1 MIGRALIERRSTL
14 KQPDQLLVDALT
26 GGTTYAGP
34 TVSSQTA
41 LGHVDVFACV
51 RVLAQSAGSLPLI
64 VYRHTAGG
72 RERADDARIARV
84 LAAPM
89 PGVTQGGLV
98 ASAMAHLQLW
108 GNAYVAKYRDASG
121 QVSQLGLLDPSQM
134 TVQVHGGEPI
144 YRYAR
149 IEGDLTRRDILH
161 IKGFSVDGVYGVSP
175 IGQARQTLGLGLAL
189 EEHAARFFSNGAH
202 PSGVIQMPSSPTP
215 EQVKLFRESWDAM
228 HGGTSRAH
236 RPAILTGGASWQPIG
251 MPPEDAQF
259 VEQRKLSTTQVCRVF
274 GVYPWMIF
282 GDSGDSLTYANVE
295 QQQIAFVTHSL
306 RPWLVTI
313 EQALASDDDLF
324 GTTATGL
331 YPEFL
336 IDALLRGDAAT
347 RAAVYQAATGGKPWM
362 TRNEVRRAENLPAID
377 GGDQLDP
384 PDTTPDPPSPA
395 PSAAAARE
403 LGEREERMAGDE
415 TWATRVAAAVVRAS
429 GAVDLERMQVAERM
443 VAAAE
448 RAATGAASAAEAAQT
463 AAETRAEVVVN
474 VPETIVQVDA
484 PVVNVTTPAPVVNV
498 TTPAPVVNVQVEQPQ
513 STSKSSI
520 QFKRDPAGRIT
531 GAEMTEEE

>member
-1 MIGRALIERRSTL
+1 MIGRALVERRSTL
-14 KQPDQLLVDALT
+14 RQPDQVLVDALT
-26 GGTTYAGP
+26 GGSTYAGP

-64 VYRHTAGG
+64 VYRRTATG
-72 RERADDARIARV
+72 RERADDARVAR
-84 LAAPM
+84 LLSAPM
-89 PGVTQGGLV
+89 PGMTQGGLV
-98 ASAMAHLQLW
+98 ASVVAHLQLW
-108 GNAYVAKYRDASG
+108 GNAYVAKYREGGA
-121 QVSQLGLLDPSQM
+121 VAQLGLLDPSQM
-134 TVQVHGGEPI
+134 SVVVRGGEPF
-144 YRYAR
+144 YRYAPL
-149 IEGDLTRRDILH
+149 GDELSRRDVLH
-161 IKGFSVDGVYGVSP
+161 VRGFSVDGVYGVSP
-175 IGQARQTLGLGLAL
+175 IGQARQTIGLGLAL

-202 PSGVIQMPSSPTP
+202 PSGVIQMPTQPTP
-215 EQVKLFRESWDAM
+215 EQVELFRKSWDAM
-228 HGGTSRAH
+228 HSGTSRAH
-236 RPAILTGGASWQPIG
+236 RPAILTGGASWQAIG

-313 EQALASDDDLF
+313 EQALQADEDLF

-336 IDALLRGDAAT
+336 IDAMLRGDAAT
-347 RAAVYQAATGGKPWM
+347 RAAVYAAATGGKPWM

-377 GGDQLDP
+377 GGDELDAALVV
-384 PDTTPDPPSPA
+384 DAAPA
-395 PSAAAARE
+395 ASRAV
-403 LGEREERMAGDE
+403 GEREERGVGDE
-415 TWATRVAAAVVRAS
+415 SWATRVAAAVVRES
-429 GAVDLERMQVAERM
+429 GAVDLERMRVAERM
-443 VAAAE
+443 VEAAE
-448 RAATGAASAAEAAQT
+448 RAASGAASAAEAAQT

-474 VPETIVQVDA
+474 VPEPVAPIVQVD
-484 PVVNVTTPAPVVNV
+484 VPAPVVNI
-498 TTPAPVVNVQVEQPQ
+498 TTPAPVVNVQVEQPREG
-513 STSKSSI
+513 TKRV

-531 GAEMTEEE
+531 GAEMTEGEM